1 VSYSTLRERINGK
14 HRAHAEVAAQRRLLD
29 PEQEQ
34 VLKDW
39 AEQKAENGTPMDK
52 RDLRGYAS
60 LISGQ
65 RAGKCFADRLIS
77 RNPTLVTAKPAKLD
91 PKRVKNFN
99 KTVVSEYFSMVQF
112 LYDTWG
118 SIPPE
123 HWYNMDEKGIQ
134 LGGGRK
140 NSSRKY
146 LYFRKHRNRY
156 RISSDNLELV
166 TVIECISA
174 AG

>member
-1 VSYSTLRERINGK
+1 MPACLTDPTTKRIALAPDATHRPFRSDAKGCSQQATGIRSKQYKNSRVAAAALNVSYSTLRERINGK

-65 RAGKCFADRLIS
+65 RAGK
-77 RNPTLVTAKPAKLD
+77 
-91 PKRVKNFN
+91 
-99 KTVVSEYFSMVQF
+99 
-112 LYDTWG
+112 
-118 SIPPE
+118 
-123 HWYNMDEKGIQ
+123 
-134 LGGGRK
+134 
-140 NSSRKY
+140 
-146 LYFRKHRNRY
+146 
-156 RISSDNLELV
+156 
-166 TVIECISA
+166 
-174 AG
+174 